1 MNRLRSF
8 VTFACVFLVAPALAQ
23 DISSGPTKGDKAP
36 TLKVF
41 DVTGMHK
48 DKDVDYAAE
57 RKDRPTVYAF
67 VQADQFD
74 RPINRFM
81 KTLDG
86 TLKDDNKDAYVVA
99 VMLTEKPDDTKAQLA
114 RVQMSVQYENTA
126 LTCFTGDKEGPKEWT
141 LNSMADVT
149 VIVANKGKVTA
160 TFGYNSINE
169 TDVPKVR
176 EALKNAK

>member
-1 MNRLRSF
+1 MSRPVSWVVDFRVVGEGGDGDTACFQDLASRAAYGVDAALRLS
-8 VTFACVFLVAPALAQ
+8 
-23 DISSGPTKGDKAP
+23 
-36 TLKVF
+36 LKRV
-41 DVTGMHK
+41 
-48 DKDVDYAAE
+48 
-57 RKDRPTVYAF
+57 
-67 VQADQFD
+67 
-74 RPINRFM
+74 
-81 KTLDG
+81 
-86 TLKDDNKDAYVVA
+86 KDDAKEAYIVA
-99 VMLTEKPDDTKAQLA
+99 VLLTEKPDDTKAQLA

-149 VIVANKGKVTA
+149 VVVANKGKVTA